1 MNEKKTAFTPPKTT
15 LDGALGITFDLQADG
30 TATGTMP
37 ITDNVRQPYGIVH
50 GGAYASLAE
59 TVASAGTFAQV
70 YENNMIALGM
80 SNQTQFLRSAS
91 EGTITAVGVPLQQ
104 SKTTWVWDVTM
115 SDDDGNVCAVS
126 RMVIAVRPR
135 R

>member
-1 MNEKKTAFTPPKTT
+1 MSDKQTDFTPPAST
-15 LDGALGITFDLQADG
+15 LDSALGITFELQPDG

-70 YENNMIALGM
+70 YEDNMVALGM

-91 EGTITAVGVPLQQ
+91 EGTITAVGVALQ
-104 SKTTWVWDVTM
+104 SGKTTWVWDVTM